1 MDEKSPAAVAG
12 LREGDIIIEYGG
24 RTVSGIDE
32 LHKILTD
39 EAVGQRQKITVLR
52 GTRKAEFE
60 IIPLEK
66 K

>member
-1 MDEKSPAAVAG
+1 M
-12 LREGDIIIEYGG
+12 IIEYGG
-24 RTVSGIDE
+24 KTVSGIDE

-39 EAVGQRQKITVLR
+39 EAVGQRQTITVLR
-52 GTRKAEFE
+52 GTRKSEHE

>member
-1 MDEKSPAAVAG
+1 MDEKSPAAIAG
-12 LREGDIIIEYGG
+12 LREGDIIVQYGE
-24 RTVSGIDE
+24 TVVSGIDE

-39 EAVGQRQKITVLR
+39 EAVGQRQKIVVLR
-52 GTRKAEFE
+52 GTRKSEYE

>member
-1 MDEKSPAAVAG
+1 MDEKSPAAIAG
-12 LREGDIIIEYGG
+12 LREGDIIIQYGEK
-24 RTVSGIDE
+24 TVSGIDE

-39 EAVGQRQKITVLR
+39 EAVGQRQKVVVLR
-52 GTRKAEFE
+52 GTRKSEFE